1 MSFPTTGLGLPWL
14 LLSTPTPPL
23 PRATEHTAGY
33 SQVSAESPVL
43 PPMASPTTASP
54 NPQVLLGVMLRRS
67 YLLMATSWCPAW
79 FPTSPRASP
88 PSSHPRMLGSL
99 VSPAWLHGSTRAK
112 SHGEVFYKRGGGGRG
127 GGHCPGGDLVGQHLC
142 SVSVQAFVLQQ
153 PTGAGLWVRDPLN
166 SQ

>member
-14 LLSTPTPPL
+14 LLSTPTPPP

-67 YLLMATSWCPAW
+67 YLLMVTSWCPAW

-88 PSSHPRMLGSL
+88 PSCHPRMLGSL

-112 SHGEVFYKRGGGGRG
+112 SHGEVFYKRGVGVVARG
-127 GGHCPGGDLVGQHLC
+127 VSLPWWGSCRAAPVFRVCPGICPSAAHWGWSVGQG
-142 SVSVQAFVLQQ
+142 
-153 PTGAGLWVRDPLN
+153 PP
-166 SQ
+166 